1 MGERI
6 EGGDATGAAERAAEA
21 GLTPSSPGF
30 RRALVAVL
38 FAGLASFQAMYS
50 TQALLPVLS
59 DDLSLDPATAALTV
73 SATTGAL
80 ACAIIP
86 VSVLSERFGR
96 RPVMLAGALGATVL
110 GLTLAFA
117 PGAAALI
124 AIRLVQGV
132 AIAGVPA
139 VAMTYVSEEIARDH
153 VPRVM
158 GLYVSGTT
166 VGGLLG
172 RIIPAL
178 VLEFAGWRQAVF
190 ASASVALVFALL
202 TLWLLPRQRRF
213 APKRLTLAGEARAI
227 GRHLREPRLV
237 ALYALA
243 FASMGAFVSLY
254 NYMGYRLG
262 DAFGLSAAAS
272 GLVFLLYLAGTWS
285 SARAGGIARRF
296 GRRPTMLGAAVAGV
310 AGLAMA
316 LAPVLWVLL
325 AGVALFTAAF
335 FVAHSLASSGVGL
348 IAQRDRAEAS
358 SMYLFSY
365 YAGSSVVGWFS
376 GHVLGWG
383 GWGTLVGWLIALFA
397 AAGLAA
403 AAATRPGD

>member
-1 MGERI
+1 MPASPQQPS
-6 EGGDATGAAERAAEA
+6 D

-30 RRALVAVL
+30 RRVLLAVL
-38 FAGLASFQAMYS
+38 FAGLSSFQAMYS
-50 TQALLPVLS
+50 TQALLPMLS
-59 DDLSLDPATAALTV
+59 DDLRIDPATAALTV

-96 RPVMLAGALGATVL
+96 RRVIVIGAMAASIL

-124 AIRLVQGV
+124 ALRLLQGV

-139 VAMTYVSEEIARDH
+139 VVMTYVSEEIDRAH
-153 VPRVM
+153 VPSVM

-172 RIIPAL
+172 RIIPAIA
-178 VLEFAGWRQAVF
+178 LEFTQWRTAIF
-190 ASASVALVFALL
+190 FSALVSLLFAVL
-202 TLWLLPRQRRF
+202 TLWLLPRPRRF
-213 APKRLTLAGEARAI
+213 TPKKLTLGGEARAI
-227 GRHLREPRLV
+227 AGHLRNPRLV
-237 ALYALA
+237 GLYVLA
-243 FASMGAFVSLY
+243 FLSMGAFVSLY

-262 DAFGLSAAAS
+262 DTFGLSAAAA

-285 SARAGGIARRF
+285 SARAGGMARSW
-296 GRRPTMLGAAVAGV
+296 GRRPTMIGAVAV
-310 AGLAMA
+310 AVVGLLLV
-316 LAPVLWVLL
+316 LAPVLWLL
-325 AGVALFTAAF
+325 LLGVGVFTGAF

-348 IAQRDRAEAS
+348 IAEENRAEAS

-365 YAGSSVVGWFS
+365 YAGSSIVGWFS
-376 GHVLGWG
+376 GHVFGWVGWG
-383 GWGTLVGWLIALFA
+383 GFVGWLIALCV
-397 AAGLAA
+397 AAGAA
-403 AAATRPGD
+403 AAVAVRK

>member
-1 MGERI
+1 MPASPQRPS
-6 EGGDATGAAERAAEA
+6 D

-30 RRALVAVL
+30 RRVLLAVL
-38 FAGLASFQAMYS
+38 FAGLSSFQAMYS
-50 TQALLPVLS
+50 TQALLPMLS
-59 DDLSLDPATAALTV
+59 DDLRIDPATAALTV

-96 RPVMLAGALGATVL
+96 RRVIVIGAMAASIL

-124 AIRLVQGV
+124 ALRLLQGV

-139 VAMTYVSEEIARDH
+139 VVMTYVSEEIDRAH
-153 VPRVM
+153 VPSVM

-172 RIIPAL
+172 RIIPAIA
-178 VLEFAGWRQAVF
+178 LEFTQWRTAIF
-190 ASASVALVFALL
+190 FSALVSLLFAVL
-202 TLWLLPRQRRF
+202 TLWLLPRPRRF
-213 APKRLTLAGEARAI
+213 TPKKLTLGGEARAI
-227 GRHLREPRLV
+227 AGHLRNPRLV
-237 ALYALA
+237 GLYVLA
-243 FASMGAFVSLY
+243 FLSMGAFVSLY

-262 DAFGLSAAAS
+262 DTFGLSAAAA

-285 SARAGGIARRF
+285 SARAGGMARSW
-296 GRRPTMLGAAVAGV
+296 GRRPTMIGAVAV
-310 AGLAMA
+310 AVVGLLLV
-316 LAPVLWVLL
+316 LAPVLWLL
-325 AGVALFTAAF
+325 LLGVGVFTGAF

-348 IAQRDRAEAS
+348 IAEENRAEAS

-365 YAGSSVVGWFS
+365 YAGSSIVGWFS
-376 GHVLGWG
+376 GHVFGWVGWG
-383 GWGTLVGWLIALFA
+383 GFVGWLIALCV
-397 AAGLAA
+397 AAGAA
-403 AAATRPGD
+403 AAVAVRK

>member
-1 MGERI
+1 MPASPQQPS
-6 EGGDATGAAERAAEA
+6 D

-30 RRALVAVL
+30 RRVLLAVL
-38 FAGLASFQAMYS
+38 FAGLSSFQAMYS
-50 TQALLPVLS
+50 TQALLPMLS
-59 DDLSLDPATAALTV
+59 DDLRIDPATAALTV

-96 RPVMLAGALGATVL
+96 RRVIVVGAMAASIL

-124 AIRLVQGV
+124 ALRLLQGV

-139 VAMTYVSEEIARDH
+139 VVMTYVSEEIDRAH
-153 VPRVM
+153 VPSVM

-172 RIIPAL
+172 RIIPAIA
-178 VLEFAGWRQAVF
+178 LEFTQWRTAIF
-190 ASASVALVFALL
+190 FSALVSLLFAVL
-202 TLWLLPRQRRF
+202 TLWLLPRPRRF
-213 APKRLTLAGEARAI
+213 TPKKLTLGGEARAI
-227 GRHLREPRLV
+227 TGHLRNPRLV
-237 ALYALA
+237 GLYVLA
-243 FASMGAFVSLY
+243 FLSMGAFVSLY

-262 DAFGLSAAAS
+262 DTFGLSAAAA

-285 SARAGGIARRF
+285 SARAGGMARSW
-296 GRRPTMLGAAVAGV
+296 GRRPTMIGAVAV
-310 AGLAMA
+310 AVVGLLLV
-316 LAPVLWVLL
+316 LAPVLWLL
-325 AGVALFTAAF
+325 LLGVGVFTGAF

-348 IAQRDRAEAS
+348 IAEENRAEAS

-365 YAGSSVVGWFS
+365 YAGSSIVGWFS
-376 GHVLGWG
+376 GHVFGWVGWG
-383 GWGTLVGWLIALFA
+383 GFVGWLIALCV
-397 AAGLAA
+397 AAGAA
-403 AAATRPGD
+403 AAVAVRK

>member
-1 MGERI
+1 MTASPSTP
-6 EGGDATGAAERAAEA
+6 D
-21 GLTPSSPGF
+21 GLAPSSPGF
-30 RRALVAVL
+30 RRVL
-38 FAGLASFQAMYS
+38 FAVVFAGLSSFQAMYS

-59 DDLSLDPATAALTV
+59 DDLRIDPATAALTV

-96 RPVMLAGALGATVL
+96 RRVIVAGAMAASLL

-124 AIRLVQGV
+124 ALRLLQGV

-139 VAMTYVSEEIARDH
+139 VVMTYVSEEIARKH
-153 VPRVM
+153 VASVM

-172 RIIPAL
+172 RIIPA
-178 VLEFAGWRQAVF
+178 VALEFTHWRAAILF
-190 ASASVALVFALL
+190 SALVSLLFAVL
-202 TLWLLPRQRRF
+202 TLWLLPRPRRF
-213 APKRLTLAGEARAI
+213 TPRSLTLGGEARAI
-227 GRHLREPRLV
+227 AAHLRNPRLV
-237 ALYALA
+237 GLYALA
-243 FASMGAFVSLY
+243 FLSMGAFVSLY

-262 DAFGLSAAAS
+262 GAFGLSAAAS

-285 SARAGGIARRF
+285 SARAGGMARAW
-296 GRRPTMLGAAVAGV
+296 GRRATMLGAVAVAVG
-310 AGLAMA
+310 GLLLV
-316 LAPVLWVLL
+316 LAPSLWVLL
-325 AGVALFTAAF
+325 LGVGVFTGAF

-348 IAQRDRAEAS
+348 IAEENRAEAS

-365 YAGSSVVGWFS
+365 YAGSSIVGWFS
-376 GHVLGWG
+376 GHVFGWVGWG
-383 GWGTLVGWLIALFA
+383 GFVGWLIALFL
-397 AAGLAA
+397 AAGAA
-403 AAATRPGD
+403 AAVATR

>member
-1 MGERI
+1 MPASPQQPS
-6 EGGDATGAAERAAEA
+6 D

-30 RRALVAVL
+30 RRVLLAVL
-38 FAGLASFQAMYS
+38 FAGLSSFQAMYS
-50 TQALLPVLS
+50 TQALLPMLS
-59 DDLSLDPATAALTV
+59 DDLRIDPATAALTV

-96 RPVMLAGALGATVL
+96 RRVIVVGAMAASIL

-124 AIRLVQGV
+124 ALRLLQGV

-139 VAMTYVSEEIARDH
+139 VVMTYVSEEIDRAH
-153 VPRVM
+153 VPSVM

-172 RIIPAL
+172 RIIPAIA
-178 VLEFAGWRQAVF
+178 LEFTQWRTAIF
-190 ASASVALVFALL
+190 FSALVSLLFAVLS
-202 TLWLLPRQRRF
+202 LWLLPRPRRF
-213 APKRLTLAGEARAI
+213 TPKKLTLGGEARAI
-227 GRHLREPRLV
+227 AGHLRNPRLV
-237 ALYALA
+237 GLYVLA
-243 FASMGAFVSLY
+243 FLSMGAFVSLY

-262 DAFGLSAAAS
+262 DTFGLSAAAA

-285 SARAGGIARRF
+285 SARAGGMARSW
-296 GRRPTMLGAAVAGV
+296 GRRPTMIGAVAV
-310 AGLAMA
+310 AVVGLLLV
-316 LAPVLWVLL
+316 LAPVLWLL
-325 AGVALFTAAF
+325 LLGVGVFTGAF

-348 IAQRDRAEAS
+348 IAEENRAEAS

-365 YAGSSVVGWFS
+365 YAGSSIVGWFS
-376 GHVLGWG
+376 GHVFGWVGWG
-383 GWGTLVGWLIALFA
+383 GFVGWLIALCV
-397 AAGLAA
+397 AAGAA
-403 AAATRPGD
+403 AAVAVRK

>member
-1 MGERI
+1 MPASPQQPS
-6 EGGDATGAAERAAEA
+6 D

-30 RRALVAVL
+30 RRVLLAVL
-38 FAGLASFQAMYS
+38 FAGLSSFQAMYS
-50 TQALLPVLS
+50 TQALLPMLS
-59 DDLSLDPATAALTV
+59 DDLRIDPATAALTV

-96 RPVMLAGALGATVL
+96 RRVIVVGAMAASIL

-124 AIRLVQGV
+124 ALRLLQGV

-139 VAMTYVSEEIARDH
+139 VVMTYVSEEIDRAH
-153 VPRVM
+153 VPSVM

-172 RIIPAL
+172 RIIPAIA
-178 VLEFAGWRQAVF
+178 LEFTQWRTAIF
-190 ASASVALVFALL
+190 FSALVSLLFAVL
-202 TLWLLPRQRRF
+202 TLWLLPRPRRF
-213 APKRLTLAGEARAI
+213 TPKKLTLGGEARAI
-227 GRHLREPRLV
+227 AGHLRNPRLV
-237 ALYALA
+237 GLYVLA
-243 FASMGAFVSLY
+243 FLSMGAFVSLY

-262 DAFGLSAAAS
+262 DTFGLSAAAA

-285 SARAGGIARRF
+285 SAQAGGMARSW
-296 GRRPTMLGAAVAGV
+296 GRRPTMIGAVTVAVV
-310 AGLAMA
+310 GLLLV
-316 LAPVLWVLL
+316 LAPVLWLL
-325 AGVALFTAAF
+325 LLGVGVFTGAF

-348 IAQRDRAEAS
+348 IAEENRAEAS

-365 YAGSSVVGWFS
+365 YAGSSIVGWFS
-376 GHVLGWG
+376 GHVFGWVGWG
-383 GWGTLVGWLIALFA
+383 GFVGWLIALFVAAGVA
-397 AAGLAA
+397 AAVAV
-403 AAATRPGD
+403 RK